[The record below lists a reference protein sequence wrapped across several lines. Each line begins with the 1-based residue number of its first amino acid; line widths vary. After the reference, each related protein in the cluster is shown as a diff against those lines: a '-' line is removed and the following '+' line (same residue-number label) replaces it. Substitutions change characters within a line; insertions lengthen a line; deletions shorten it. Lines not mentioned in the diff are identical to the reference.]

1 MNKFLSALDTSVAD
15 APLRPLLYTAGAAAT
30 AAGIYY
36 YVKRDGKTTTS
47 DSEVT
52 TEDPVC
58 DWATEPALLQP
69 MEVPLDQVTN
79 AVTEAEEK
87 IQKLV
92 MSNTQLEERVREL
105 EELLCEARRDGM
117 KSKASQAEAEEKH
130 QKAEE
135 TITQLE
141 EEKSDLTKQG
151 CERDQEADSILQ
163 VENKKMKKTLM
174 DKEELLKVFLI
185 EAEEKHQKALETIA
199 QLEVDKSDLT
209 KQLETLQDMWI
220 LLGEAH
226 RECDKLKA
234 EETMLSQLEVVKS
247 DQKDQ
252 VSHGIVQNMEHLL
265 TAFILILFFLSLF
278 IIRTKCLSST
288 T

>member
-1 MNKFLSALDTSVAD
+1 MSDGFLLFY
-15 APLRPLLYTAGAAAT
+15 L
-30 AAGIYY
+30 
-36 YVKRDGKTTTS
+36 
-47 DSEVT
+47 
-52 TEDPVC
+52 DPVC

-69 MEVPLDQVTN
+69 TEVPPDQVTN

-92 MSNTQLEERVREL
+92 VSNTQLQERVREL

-141 EEKSDLTKQG
+141 EEKSDLTKQVESLLETVQNRG
-151 CERDQEADSILQ
+151 HLLSETHRECETLLMNECERDQEADSILQ

-185 EAEEKHQKALETIA
+185 EAEEKHQKALDTIA

-265 TAFILILFFLSLF
+265 TAFILILFFLLLF
-278 IIRTKCLSST
+278 FIRTKCLSST